1 MPFTILIYSY
11 RKPGTTPAAFKSH
24 YESSHVPLIQ
34 SLTGT
39 HFPQSHKRFYI
50 QRSEDA
56 GANNNNTDYPAT
68 VLVGT
73 QQDFQYDAFAEL
85 IFEDAVKFQTFMGI
99 VSQGEAK
106 EALARDEEMF
116 LDRARLTAVV
126 VGETLVTRGDLQA
139 RDQQGFG
146 IARSCPDT
154 RLALSPCIVLAFT

>member
-24 YESSHVPLIQ
+24 YESRHVPLIQ

-50 QRSEDA
+50 LRSEDA

-85 IFEDAVKFQTFMGI
+85 IFEDAAKFQTFMGI

-116 LDRARLTAVV
+116 LDRTRLTAVV
-126 VGETLVTRGDLQA
+126 VGETLVTRGDL
-139 RDQQGFG
+139 
-146 IARSCPDT
+146 
-154 RLALSPCIVLAFT
+154 